1 MKTIPY
7 GHQYID
13 DEDIKEVNKVLKSG
27 WITQGKKVDEFEKA
41 VCKYAGVKYAV
52 AVSSGTAA
60 LHLAS
65 KALGFKDE
73 VITTPITFAASSNSV
88 LYCGGKP
95 VFSDISK
102 TIPNISPDKIKE
114 KITKK
119 TKGIIPVDYS
129 GHPCDLEEIHEIA
142 CEHDLKIIEDSSH
155 AIGARYKNSKIGS
168 CKYSDISIFSFHPV
182 KHITTGEGGMILTNN
197 EDIYDK
203 LVMLR
208 SHGITKKKEKLIEDH
223 GPWYHEQQILGYNY
237 RITDFQCALG
247 LSQLKKLDDFIKKR
261 REIVDIYKDQIK
273 NPDLIEL
280 PAEKN
285 NCKSSW
291 HLYYIKIKD
300 SKKRKDVFIK
310 LRKKNIGCQVHYI
323 PVYFHPYYQKL
334 GYKKGLCPNAEEF
347 YKRTISIPLYPTLKD
362 NEIQYVI
369 DTLNSL

>member
-27 WITQGKKVDEFEKA
+27 WITQGTKVDEFEKA
-41 VCKYAGVKYAV
+41 VCKYTGVKYAV

-65 KALGFKDE
+65 KVLGFKDE

-95 VFSDISK
+95 VFADISK
-102 TIPNISPDKIKE
+102 KIPNISPDKIKE

-129 GHPCDLEEIHEIA
+129 GHPCDLEEIYEIA
-142 CEHDLKIIEDSSH
+142 CDHDLKIIEDSSH

-168 CKYSDISIFSFHPV
+168 CRYSDISIFSFHPV

-208 SHGITKKKEKLIEDH
+208 SHGITKKKDKLIEDH

-280 PAEKN
+280 PIEKN

-300 SKKRKDVFIK
+300 PKKRKDVFIK

-323 PVYFHPYYQKL
+323 PVYFHPYYQKI